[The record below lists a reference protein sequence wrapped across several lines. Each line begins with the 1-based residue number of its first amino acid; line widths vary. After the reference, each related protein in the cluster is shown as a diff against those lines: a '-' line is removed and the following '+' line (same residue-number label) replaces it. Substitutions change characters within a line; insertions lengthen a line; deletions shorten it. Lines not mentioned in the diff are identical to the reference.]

1 MEMTG
6 VYLSDSCLD
15 FCSALGA
22 RRSPKG
28 RGFQR
33 LAPGLWYMGS
43 SDAMTKQARMA
54 NLGIRQMLTLI
65 DNKDVLN
72 HEERSTT

>member
-1 MEMTG
+1 
-6 VYLSDSCLD
+6 
-15 FCSALGA
+15 
-22 RRSPKG
+22 
-28 RGFQR
+28 
-33 LAPGLWYMGS
+33 MGS